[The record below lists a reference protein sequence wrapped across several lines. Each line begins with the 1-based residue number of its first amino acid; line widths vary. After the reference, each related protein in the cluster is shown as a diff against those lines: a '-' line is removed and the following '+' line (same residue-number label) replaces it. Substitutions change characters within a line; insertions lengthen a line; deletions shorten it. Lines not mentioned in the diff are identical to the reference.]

1 MEPNDEEQ
9 ICMRIVDI
17 IHNRPFCDEQWIK
30 AASKGGTQGELRPS
44 PLDDVYKK
52 PDYTH
57 QFETFQNNH
66 ATFIGEWA
74 SHQTKKKI
82 GMCLW
87 NAELVEWVRF

>member
-30 AASKGGTQGELRPS
+30 AASKGGTQGELRPP
-44 PLDDVYKK
+44 PLDDVYKN

-57 QFETFQNNH
+57 QFETKSKIIMPLSLESGH
-66 ATFIGEWA
+66 L
-74 SHQTKKKI
+74 SKSKKRR
-82 GMCLW
+82 
-87 NAELVEWVRF
+87 LVCVYEMQHG

>member
-1 MEPNDEEQ
+1 MN
-9 ICMRIVDI
+9 
-17 IHNRPFCDEQWIK
+17 NG
-30 AASKGGTQGELRPS
+30 SKQHQKGEPS

-82 GMCLW
+82 GVCLW